1 MAARMNRAHAM
12 TGEQRI
18 EEARRILR
26 VEAAAIAHL
35 AESIGDGFARAIDLL
50 QGARLIAVSGIGK
63 SGIIAQKI
71 ASTLS
76 SVGSPAL
83 FLHPVEALH
92 GDIGVLSDRDVA
104 IVLSRSGTTAEL
116 VALIPYLKQRGVP
129 IIAITGSANGF
140 IARAADVVLDAH
152 VDREACPWDAVPSAS
167 TTAAVALGDALA
179 LVLMQAKGFTMSDY
193 AHSHPM
199 GQLGRNL
206 TLRVSDVMAK
216 GDAIPRIAPSASF
229 REAIIEISRKGLG
242 CVCVLDGEKLCGII
256 TDGDVRRSLERY
268 EDIRP
273 ITAADVMTPNPITIH
288 PEALLGEA
296 LATMER
302 RERQIGVLP
311 VVGSAGECLG
321 VVRIHD
327 IVRSTL

>member
-1 MAARMNRAHAM
+1 MIRAHVM
-12 TGEQRI
+12 TANERI

-26 VEAAAIAHL
+26 IEAAAVARL
-35 AESIGDGFARAIDLL
+35 ADSVGESFARAIELL
-50 QGARLIAVSGIGK
+50 LGARLIAVSGIGK

-104 IVLSRSGTTAEL
+104 IMLSRSGTTAEL
-116 VALIPYLKQRGVP
+116 VALLPYLKQRGLP
-129 IIAITGSANGF
+129 IIAITGSANGH
-140 IARAADVVLDAH
+140 IASAADVVLDAH
-152 VDREACPWDAVPSAS
+152 VEQEACPWDAVPSAS
-167 TTAAVALGDALA
+167 TTAALALGDALA
-179 LVLMQAKGFTMSDY
+179 LVLMQAKGFTISDY
-193 AHSHPM
+193 ARSHPM

-273 ITAADVMTPNPITIH
+273 ITAADVMTPHPITIN

-302 RERQIGVLP
+302 RQRQIGVLP
-311 VVGSAGECLG
+311 VVSPEGKCLG

-327 IVRSTL
+327 IIRSTL

>member
-1 MAARMNRAHAM
+1 M
-12 TGEQRI
+12 TGDQRI

-26 VEAAAIAHL
+26 IEAAAIAHL
-35 AESIGDGFARAIDLL
+35 AESIGDGFARAIELL

-140 IARAADVVLDAH
+140 IASAADVVLDAH

-167 TTAAVALGDALA
+167 TTAALALGDALA
-179 LVLMQAKGFTMSDY
+179 LVLMQVKGFTMSDY
-193 AHSHPM
+193 ARSHPM

-242 CVCVLDGEKLCGII
+242 CVCVLDGDKLCGII

-273 ITAADVMTPNPITIH
+273 ITAADVMTPHPITIH

-296 LATMER
+296 LAMMER

>member
-1 MAARMNRAHAM
+1 MNPAHGM
-12 TGEQRI
+12 TAGTVI

-26 VEAAAIAHL
+26 IEASAIVHL
-35 AESIGDGFARAIDLL
+35 AERIGEGFARAIELL
-50 QGARLIAVSGIGK
+50 QRARLIAVSGIGK

-116 VALIPYLKQRGVP
+116 VALVPYLKQRGVP
-129 IIAITGSANGF
+129 IIAITGSSNGY
-140 IARAADVVLDAH
+140 IASAADVALDAH
-152 VDREACPWDAVPSAS
+152 VEREACPWDAVPSAS
-167 TTAAVALGDALA
+167 TTAALALGDALA
-179 LVLMQAKGFTMSDY
+179 LVLMQAKGFTISDY
-193 AHSHPM
+193 ALSHPM

-216 GDAIPRIAPSASF
+216 GDAIPRIAPSASL

-242 CVCVLDGEKLCGII
+242 CVCVLNSGGTLCGII
-256 TDGDVRRSLERY
+256 TDGDVRRSLERF

-273 ITAADVMTPNPITIH
+273 ITAADMMTPNPITIH

-311 VVGSAGECLG
+311 VVGPAGECLG
-321 VVRIHD
+321 VIRIHD

>member
-1 MAARMNRAHAM
+1 MIRAHVM
-12 TGEQRI
+12 TANERI

-26 VEAAAIAHL
+26 IEAAAVARL
-35 AESIGDGFARAIDLL
+35 ADSVGESFARAIELL
-50 QGARLIAVSGIGK
+50 LGARLIVVSGIGK

-116 VALIPYLKQRGVP
+116 VALLPYLKQRGLP
-129 IIAITGSANGF
+129 IIAITGSTNGH
-140 IARAADVVLDAH
+140 IASAAEVVLDAH
-152 VDREACPWDAVPSAS
+152 VEQEACPWDAVPSAS
-167 TTAAVALGDALA
+167 TTAALALGDALA
-179 LVLMQAKGFTMSDY
+179 LVLMQAKGFTISDY
-193 AHSHPM
+193 ARSHPM

-216 GDAIPRIAPSASF
+216 GDAIPRIALSASF

-242 CVCVLDGEKLCGII
+242 CVCVLDGDKLCGII

-273 ITAADVMTPNPITIH
+273 ISAADVMTPNPITIH

-302 RERQIGVLP
+302 RQRQIGVLP
-311 VVGSAGECLG
+311 VVGSEGECLG

-327 IVRSTL
+327 IIRSTL